1 MYAVIANISIKIN
14 HNNEPK
20 ITTIIPIKSAV
31 ILPFKS
37 NILNFNDSIN
47 NRARMVA
54 VIKIYSTLI
63 YTAPRYMRK
72 IFDL

>member
-20 ITTIIPIKSAV
+20 ITTIIPIKSAA

-37 NILNFNDSIN
+37 NMLNFNDSIN
-47 NRARMVA
+47 NRARMVT
-54 VIKIYSTLI
+54 VVKIYSTLI
-63 YTAPRYMRK
+63 YTAPCYIRK
-72 IFDL
+72 IFNL